1 MTQQQI
7 TDQIKAEVAAQF
19 TINEPK
25 PPEGYLPLEVIRGGM
40 FHWVLVPF
48 NGSQIW
54 CQLRCLNATQL
65 NACGAVTLIE
75 AIKNKDEKMDMN
87 KVIDIRNIQEKIV
100 RDTLNNP
107 TFEQLE
113 TMIFKE
119 DNVMAKYKKELD
131 EIEKTD
137 KSTLTPEQKKEVEGH
152 IERLRLYT
160 GFVLP
165 EDTFAFLT
173 SWGLGLDVSDI
184 KKINE
189 DQLLE
194 AAILATRGNDN
205 PSDHINGF
213 SLTDRDREDINK
225 CSWAIHGDFMH
236 RKQIERDA
244 FNKQR
249 RA

>member
-1 MTQQQI
+1 MNNQQI

-19 TINEPK
+19 THNEPK
-25 PPEGYLPLEVIRGGM
+25 PPEGYLPLEVIRGGL
-40 FHWVLVPF
+40 FHWIFVPF
-48 NGSQIW
+48 NGTKIW

-65 NACGAVTLIE
+65 NACGAVTLVE
-75 AIKNKDEKMDMN
+75 VMKNKDEKLDMD

-100 RDTLNNP
+100 RETLNNP
-107 TFEQLE
+107 TFEQIE
-113 TMIFKE
+113 TMIFAE
-119 DNVMAKYKKELD
+119 DNVMAKHKKELD
-131 EIEKTD
+131 EIEKID
-137 KSTLTPEQKKEVEGH
+137 KSSLTPEQKKETAEH

-184 KKINE
+184 KKLTE

-205 PSDHINGF
+205 PHDHITGSF
-213 SLTDRDREDINK
+213 TDRDISDIDK
-225 CSWAIHGDFMH
+225 CAWAIHGDFMH
-236 RKQIERDA
+236 RKQIEHDA
-244 FNKQR
+244 FNKR
-249 RA
+249 GA